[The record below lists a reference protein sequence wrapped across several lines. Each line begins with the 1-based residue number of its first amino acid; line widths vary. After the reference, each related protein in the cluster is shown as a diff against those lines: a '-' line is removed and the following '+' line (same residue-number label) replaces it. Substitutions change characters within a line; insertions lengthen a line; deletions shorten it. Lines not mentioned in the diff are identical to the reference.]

1 MFSPCCPVLQFKRG
15 EESAGVTQSHRPL
28 GRVRMECTRQTLFLQ
43 LGKWFLFC
51 ESLRLRCL
59 NVLDFLGACVCFPK
73 EFLLKC
79 MFLPLPLC
87 KSAHCDLRSVI
98 IFKTWNLSSSERV
111 RGYKDGTVA
120 RAHVPQTSPRMAWT
134 GASKTK
140 VLVRPGCL
148 HSWVV
153 FLDSMG
159 GERDRSVS
167 LCPVASCDWKKP

>member
-1 MFSPCCPVLQFKRG
+1 
-15 EESAGVTQSHRPL
+15 
-28 GRVRMECTRQTLFLQ
+28 
-43 LGKWFLFC
+43 
-51 ESLRLRCL
+51 
-59 NVLDFLGACVCFPK
+59 
-73 EFLLKC
+73 

-98 IFKTWNLSSSERV
+98 IFKTLNLSSSERV

-159 GERDRSVS
+159 GERGQKCQPLSSSIMR
-167 LCPVASCDWKKP
+167 LKEALGKQMALI